1 MFSGA
6 AVQAKKPGWVNEE
19 TDAERGARGASVGGC
34 RSVGGSRSEETCSVG
49 TVALDRPAQVG
60 KGSGTIFLMLQLC
73 FEMKGDGVSEA
84 VWNLFFFFFP
94 GDSSSL
100 FQKTQEP
107 EIACA
112 PRCRVSGNPA
122 LLCPHPLM

>member
-19 TDAERGARGASVGGC
+19 TDAERGTRGASVGGC

-84 VWNLFFFFFP
+84 VWNLFFFFFLEIP
-94 GDSSSL
+94 VPCSKKPRN
-100 FQKTQEP
+100 QK
-107 EIACA
+107 
-112 PRCRVSGNPA
+112 
-122 LLCPHPLM
+122 